1 MHGLL
6 LFCALQR
13 VMRFRRHS
21 GCRDMSNEELG
32 GIRFSSP
39 APSLPNS
46 GYFCLEAS
54 RAHSLSSVKE
64 MQTLF
69 YSKPQQFKL
78 KFQPKV
84 LNGYPREKEYWIYL
98 VKSFWY
104 FSFDAA
110 SLLGL
115 SHLGL
120 GLIFKQTLRLTFKQ
134 VLVLIIMLHGGRGH
148 NYRAGGKCILMW
160 LFRTSL

>member
-1 MHGLL
+1 MNWDELKMNYDELRQKTQWQKHRKTKIRNPSVRAVLAILFSSKFVCFMNGLL

-13 VMRFRRHS
+13 AMRFRRHS

-54 RAHSLSSVKE
+54 PAHSLSSVKE

-69 YSKPQQFKL
+69 YSVPQQFKL

-84 LNGYPREKEYWIYL
+84 LNDYPRHTSNL
-98 VKSFWY
+98 SF
-104 FSFDAA
+104 
-110 SLLGL
+110 L
-115 SHLGL
+115 
-120 GLIFKQTLRLTFKQ
+120 
-134 VLVLIIMLHGGRGH
+134 LHGQNFWRIKFTPK
-148 NYRAGGKCILMW
+148 NANFSR
-160 LFRTSL
+160 

>member
-1 MHGLL
+1 MNWKKWTKTERHNDRKTERKKYKKALKRAQKASKRQKHRKTKIRNPSVRAVLAILFSSKFGSFMNGLL
-6 LFCALQR
+6 LFWALQR
-13 VMRFRRHS
+13 AMRFRRHS

-54 RAHSLSSVKE
+54 PAHSLSSVKE

-69 YSKPQQFKL
+69 YSVPQQFKL

-84 LNGYPREKEYWIYL
+84 LNDYPREKEY
-98 VKSFWY
+98 
-104 FSFDAA
+104 
-110 SLLGL
+110 
-115 SHLGL
+115 
-120 GLIFKQTLRLTFKQ
+120 
-134 VLVLIIMLHGGRGH
+134 
-148 NYRAGGKCILMW
+148 
-160 LFRTSL
+160 